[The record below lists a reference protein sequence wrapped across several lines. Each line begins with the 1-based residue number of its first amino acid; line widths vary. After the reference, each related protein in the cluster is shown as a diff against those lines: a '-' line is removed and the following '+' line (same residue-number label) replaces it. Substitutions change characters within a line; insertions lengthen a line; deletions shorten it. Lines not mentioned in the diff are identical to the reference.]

1 MADHTGQKM
10 TGPASP
16 VVVSS
21 ASSISTGPLPS
32 PGASRRNSPS
42 DQNTNATQADPSM
55 STQLAHPPPAAP
67 ATPLTPATP
76 IASGAASALGQHSNA
91 AAQMH
96 PSVQTVHLRPQMP
109 SSTMAQVHRPPI
121 NGFGPPPM
129 QPQQGQR
136 QRVAY
141 PSPRVNDT
149 QLCNSAQ
156 YVALIQLM
164 QRTEPHVLRQVIRD
178 YHETCLLGSEY
189 HLAFIFN
196 TAIHKAHKPTLT
208 QAIADFGS
216 RLVQTSKHQLISHFT
231 AEDLDEVAEE
241 ILSKASTNFLD
252 QALARRL
259 ETIRARSLVNALAQA
274 ERLGYDVKDAVEER
288 KDGTEHVIPYMKH
301 DLAQHPSQHEQPR
314 AQPHPQSFVQPSIQ
328 SVQIHSMPAMP
339 ASTWPGPQPQA
350 TQRPTNRHSYSTL
363 TQCGVCRRPLSGPDA
378 LEFHK
383 LKQVCYGNFRT
394 IDRVG
399 REICPH
405 CGSHFSTGGLPYH
418 IKTQAC
424 GKYTERDASALM
436 PSLRNFYQ
444 EHISAGPSGAVQG
457 PRSTPSST
465 PDQSW
470 RQPAQSSAP
479 ATHFTAVNSGTAATM
494 TPRSASATGKGSGP
508 YAHLSPEDRDRLKA
522 ELTHTEVHYGAL
534 LRKAMQ
540 LPQPQQDEE
549 VAKIKNCF
557 NTKQSTTRRKYGVKL
572 RERRTKA
579 EIEAERERLI
589 TAPPEENLGR
599 RQDASASQNGSEPV
613 GKKARINERG
623 DSAPT
628 SQPAVS
634 SPVTESPRKR
644 VRLADM
650 GGLGASA
657 ATAEHI
663 DPTTAAAQDHSASQ
677 PQPAKESP
685 GSNVVGATPDAPAS
699 TGARNDPMKLD
710 DSTDTE
716 DSDSEEED
724 GDIPAVLTEKM

>member
-1 MADHTGQKM
+1 MAGHTGQKM

-55 STQLAHPPPAAP
+55 STQLAHPPPAPTPTAPAAP

-96 PSVQTVHLRPQMP
+96 PSVQTVRPQMP

-164 QRTEPHVLRQVIRD
+164 QRTEPQVLRQVIRD

-216 RLVQTSKHQLISHFT
+216 RLVQTSKSQLISHFT
-231 AEDLDEVAEE
+231 AEDLDEVADD
-241 ILSKASTNFLD
+241 ILSKAGTNFLD

-259 ETIRARSLVNALAQA
+259 ETIRARSLVNALAKA

-301 DLAQHPSQHEQPR
+301 DLAQHPSQHEQP
-314 AQPHPQSFVQPSIQ
+314 
-328 SVQIHSMPAMP
+328 
-339 ASTWPGPQPQA
+339 
-350 TQRPTNRHSYSTL
+350 
-363 TQCGVCRRPLSGPDA
+363 
-378 LEFHK
+378 
-383 LKQVCYGNFRT
+383 QVCYGNFRT

-405 CGSHFSTGGLPYH
+405 CGSYFSTGGLPYH

-436 PSLRNFYQ
+436 PSLQRFYQ
-444 EHISAGPSGAVQG
+444 EHVSTGLSGAAQG
-457 PRSTPSST
+457 PRSMPSST
-465 PDQSW
+465 PDQSR

-479 ATHFTAVNSGTAATM
+479 TTHFTAVNSGTAATM
-494 TPRSASATGKGSGP
+494 TPRSASATELGSGP
-508 YAHLSPEDRDRLKA
+508 YAHLSPEDRDRLKE
-522 ELTHTEVHYGAL
+522 ELAHTEAHYGAL

>member
-55 STQLAHPPPAAP
+55 STQLAHPPPAPTPTAPAAP

-96 PSVQTVHLRPQMP
+96 PSVQTVRPQMP

-141 PSPRVNDT
+141 PSPR
-149 QLCNSAQ
+149 
-156 YVALIQLM
+156 
-164 QRTEPHVLRQVIRD
+164 
-178 YHETCLLGSEY
+178 
-189 HLAFIFN
+189 FN
-196 TAIHKAHKPTLT
+196 TAIHKAHQPTLT

-216 RLVQTSKHQLISHFT
+216 RLVQTSKRQLISHFT
-231 AEDLDEVAEE
+231 AEDLDEVADE

-259 ETIRARSLVNALAQA
+259 ETIRARSLVNALAKA

-301 DLAQHPSQHEQPR
+301 DLAQHPSQHEQP
-314 AQPHPQSFVQPSIQ
+314 
-328 SVQIHSMPAMP
+328 
-339 ASTWPGPQPQA
+339 
-350 TQRPTNRHSYSTL
+350 
-363 TQCGVCRRPLSGPDA
+363 
-378 LEFHK
+378 
-383 LKQVCYGNFRT
+383 QVCYGNFRT

-405 CGSHFSTGGLPYH
+405 CGSYFSTGGLPYH
-418 IKTQAC
+418 IKSQAC

-436 PSLRNFYQ
+436 PSLQRFYQ
-444 EHISAGPSGAVQG
+444 EHVSAGPSGAAQG
-457 PRSTPSST
+457 PRLMPSST
-465 PDQSW
+465 PDQSR

-479 ATHFTAVNSGTAATM
+479 STHFTAVNSGTAATM
-494 TPRSASATGKGSGP
+494 TPRSASTTGKGSGP
-508 YAHLSPEDRDRLKA
+508 YAHLSPEDRDRLKE
-522 ELTHTEVHYGAL
+522 ELAHTEAHYGAL

-599 RQDASASQNGSEPV
+599 RQDVSASQNGSEPV

-685 GSNVVGATPDAPAS
+685 GSNVVGATPDAQAS

-724 GDIPAVLTEKM
+724 GDIPAVLTKKM

>member
-55 STQLAHPPPAAP
+55 STQLAHPPPAPTPTAP
-67 ATPLTPATP
+67 AAPVTPLTPATP

-96 PSVQTVHLRPQMP
+96 PSVQTVRPQMP

-164 QRTEPHVLRQVIRD
+164 QRTEPQVLRQVIRD

-216 RLVQTSKHQLISHFT
+216 RLVQTSKSQLISHFT
-231 AEDLDEVAEE
+231 AEDLDEVADD

-259 ETIRARSLVNALAQA
+259 ETIRARSLVNALAKA

-288 KDGTEHVIPYMKH
+288 KDGTEHVIPYVKH
-301 DLAQHPSQHEQPR
+301 DLAQHPSQHEQP
-314 AQPHPQSFVQPSIQ
+314 
-328 SVQIHSMPAMP
+328 
-339 ASTWPGPQPQA
+339 
-350 TQRPTNRHSYSTL
+350 
-363 TQCGVCRRPLSGPDA
+363 
-378 LEFHK
+378 
-383 LKQVCYGNFRT
+383 QVCYGNFRT

-405 CGSHFSTGGLPYH
+405 CGSYFSTGGLPYH

-436 PSLRNFYQ
+436 PSLQRFYQ
-444 EHISAGPSGAVQG
+444 EHVSAGLSGAAQG
-457 PRSTPSST
+457 PRSMPSST
-465 PDQSW
+465 PDQSR

-479 ATHFTAVNSGTAATM
+479 TTHFTAVNSGTAATM
-494 TPRSASATGKGSGP
+494 TPRSASATELGSGP
-508 YAHLSPEDRDRLKA
+508 YAHLSPEDRDRLKE
-522 ELTHTEVHYGAL
+522 ELAHTEAHYGAL

-724 GDIPAVLTEKM
+724 GDIPAVLTKKM